1 MRNMCPPSSIHL
13 QPEAEFCAGLRM
25 LLLWAYNEIAVK
37 RIFVRWL
44 VVHNNNIRNAAQNSA
59 YVYNRYEWSGCTIL
73 QRRDHIMNISY
84 VVQRGRLYRHVTLLP
99 LLSTL
104 VAVGVDQDEEAL
116 VLDADHQMGRR
127 RRLS

>member
-1 MRNMCPPSSIHL
+1 
-13 QPEAEFCAGLRM
+13 
-25 LLLWAYNEIAVK
+25 
-37 RIFVRWL
+37 
-44 VVHNNNIRNAAQNSA
+44 
-59 YVYNRYEWSGCTIL
+59 
-73 QRRDHIMNISY
+73 MNISY